1 MQKAKPPAKQGAL
14 REWIFK
20 EHLLATAAA
29 AAATQAASS

>member
-14 REWIFK
+14 RGWVFK
-20 EHLLATAAA
+20 ERLLATATV